1 MQRNFDSFYQPYVS
15 DSEDSA
21 SITSSDTSDSEES
34 MKLNPIGSTK
44 FLTQVGGINLNP
56 PAKQLDLRVQP
67 RVKGPARGMEYSA
80 FDLSG
85 VADPSLPFT
94 GTSFDMTNG
103 TYTSI
108 LMINSRDRDTHVYA
122 QPTFFTIRLPRTYR
136 NVTSFQ
142 ITQMK
147 LLSSFFYFR
156 PDKEN
161 VTLSVLEQ
169 GRTVN
174 VGGQTV
180 DNVITVTIRTGTY
193 NIDTL
198 LAEIQTQL
206 NRTPLF
212 FYYPNGFS
220 DFITQFTAA
229 GDLSVNFNLP
239 GDTYFNSLNDTFV
252 ANPTIEQITQQ
263 YFATRYAGLSIYTL
277 NQVKVAYYYPVIYEM
292 LLDPEF
298 ENSVNLTLSPTGPQL
313 LPGETVRSRVLYT
326 FQGLN
331 DLVIQEIINN
341 NLAIPAPSGY
351 TGSILDF
358 YRTQN
363 TFVYSLVNEYNCTYE
378 TNNNRIVIST
388 TRLNTSLFNL
398 LNNQAAI
405 ALADVLSSNGL
416 TLQQYSNLLLSNTLY
431 TSVFTGMYNT
441 LQSNFA
447 TYFAV
452 NFGTYSPIFYT
463 NISNTPFLQ
472 NGIGAV
478 GVATGYTLAVLQSG
492 QEPISSSAQNLQSAP
507 GYWPQIVAPPNNAKN
522 TNDGSN
528 NVIFIGSGIAGNG
541 PGGVRQQ
548 DLCANFLNIPYNTIA
563 GTLLNTTKMIDNS
576 GNIYISPTFGAG
588 DCVTPVYNSKYTV
601 FRFRSFVRQTLQVE
615 TLPLPYYYRYPD
627 VNKLQFSN
635 TTEYPGIVAHFDLS
649 YSYINSP
656 YLTRTDISG
665 FNPVFAQS
673 YGPAF
678 SNGKDFLFTVRSNV
692 RYYSFQAPAAIN
704 RYDSN
709 TQLTDSSGY
718 KYPLRLNLT
727 CTNPLGLPTRYPS
740 PMDIYL
746 YHDQGAFFA
755 DISQNRNESPY
766 NYKYTTETSTDLSN
780 AYIDFN
786 AISQNTYYMIVR
798 SRDISFENTRLRPFA
813 YFPEEWGTPIVRYF
827 YNKFIDPYIS
837 NVPLSYPASTDASYN
852 WIYATYYDP
861 DFIRLP
867 TSSNLMGPDPTSQ
880 SFNQFLPTSVPAIG
894 YDISGVSNDL
904 TDYRGFQSNVL
915 GNDPNVAFAVDP
927 INRFSFQNLSVYNT
941 EDQSYFYTGSSN
953 AILQPITNQPYT
965 PKTVEQ
971 RQYKIVHWYDTNYVA
986 PQKFQR
992 GLPDSNFVAKA
1003 RVFDNSYG
1011 DLNFYTYDASG
1022 NIGSATGGLSFQQG
1036 IAGIGFLPN
1045 EGVWD
1050 LDAFVLKTAY
1060 MERPL
1065 LSGNYTDPN
1074 KNIKFLGV
1082 FPNNF
1087 VNYYL
1092 TSDLSL
1098 NNAIVKLNYSTSVT
1112 YTPEVQLLNQ
1122 GFDNVGGTYHLFEK
1136 DTTFVPTTRFLISGY
1151 TPSVTYDFD
1160 SNNYYSLVAFDS
1172 NGQVVPFYTP
1182 MGSYIPYPK
1191 VTVACN
1197 VITFTDKSGLYQ
1209 IPNSDPQF
1217 SNNSLCNYGF
1227 YAPFYPPSTSIVFNP
1242 SGPLSNFYPQD
1253 GSGAI
1258 YQSRYQQSI
1267 PIQTSLVTSL
1277 AETSIVSY
1285 SNSFN
1290 YYPTQSNPITTLIPS
1305 AFTNWCN
1312 SDPILYMTKGPYF
1325 FWVDDADLQTGFL
1338 YITSNANLA
1347 AKQSNVNF
1355 RATTLVA
1362 TPRRVQAITRSG
1374 DYTPA
1379 TVGGNPPNSNVVLA
1393 LTTNNSGST
1402 DLSGIYALVGSRYPV
1417 STLTLNASPL
1427 IQSFPFAFYTAS
1439 LSFDPNNSNSSPTF
1453 SRKYT
1458 SNAGAA
1464 DFLVPLKYGSIG
1476 GLEGL
1481 STNVIKNS
1489 PLYTSNFGYSKF
1501 NFRENIGNRGESGAL
1516 MFQFAQEYDHNI
1528 NTYPAD
1534 SFNEGTQSIWGIVE
1548 CSGNTCRSLPTVVER
1563 VGFPWP
1569 YIQALSPGSGY
1580 NNRYLNAAFCMSD
1593 GGFSGSAFNFY
1604 WDFPRGQTL
1613 QPTPP
1618 FFTPFLYNP
1627 ILDWVF
1633 TEDGLLYVNKGQL
1646 ANPVGAFLTGSRY
1659 TSLANEYASNNI
1671 QAELSNFP
1679 IIQQIGFS
1687 TPPTNGVF
1695 NQLSTDLSGTIYLQQ
1710 GCLPSITMRFDISGQ
1725 MPQGLISQGWGLNE
1739 FGRYVQGTGYKSYYD
1754 FQNSNGGSSNQP
1766 VLIKGASTVS
1776 PTIFDDQ
1783 FTVNSLLVCQ
1793 SICPTTY
1800 KSDTTLKPI
1809 FFQICNRQNFFFS
1822 QTNILI
1828 TDSIP
1833 ITQSDISG
1841 TYNITFNGQP
1851 TFGPPT
1857 PIPFFTIQGLPAGA
1871 DIVGLEQAIFRS
1883 FSNLYGYDSNTT
1895 EQFLSNFP
1903 FQFGQPTFATNIYT
1917 LPVFFGSPVTN
1928 ITTSG
1933 GPVYNLNTLS
1943 NIFFFPQSFG
1953 FKEAQTVTF
1962 PFVQGNSAVGVD
1974 RLPSL
1979 LSNNWQVFY
1988 PTCKFVLRKLDQ
2000 GSTPITNT
2008 FDLIGSNNQPPD
2020 TFEHTTMFYYD
2031 NYTDLSN
2038 DIFNKFGRESKARFK
2053 NFDVSSGYGF
2063 HSYIYNIP
2071 LEAYKGNTLDVSAN
2085 KGYNYLAIRGYS
2097 PCEKFNCLTRFYLPG
2112 RYDFGFISLKDLS
2125 NETQTVLVELSG
2137 SRLVN
2142 PVYQTVLNAFNNSFK
2157 GTFTFGSNAV
2167 AGFNG
2172 SNYTFTGF
2180 PSFLNTYIQT
2190 YNTGN
2195 SNAELL
2201 ASITSN
2207 VNQRV
2212 AAYIQT
2218 YLGNILPS
2226 YVLTRER
2233 FTDPLL
2239 FSFLFKSALSD
2250 VRKDLEY
2257 EWGLGWNLGYP
2268 KIDTPYDT
2276 IQRATSFFK
2285 ILDDYIYLKLNQ
2297 EFWMNRLDSSGPENL
2312 SVTHEPTGQ
2321 TNQFAAKLLLA
2332 NFGSYAQTMIQNPVS
2347 FNPVLTAIDKL
2358 TFQWVDIAGVQ
2369 INNFDCEWNAAV
2381 QITEQVT
2388 QATPMSTIPRAQAK
2402 K

>member
-1 MQRNFDSFYQPYVS
+1 MQL
-15 DSEDSA
+15 SA
-21 SITSSDTSDSEES
+21 
-34 MKLNPIGSTK
+34 IGSKK

-56 PAKQLDLRVQP
+56 PTKQLDLRVQP
-67 RVKGPARGMEYSA
+67 KGKGASRGIEYSA

-85 VADPSLPFT
+85 LPDKSLPYT
-94 GTSFDMTNG
+94 GTTFDMTNG

-108 LMINSRDRDTHVYA
+108 LMINSRDRDSQVYP

-161 VTLSVLEQ
+161 VSLSVLEQ
-169 GRTVN
+169 GRTIN
-174 VGGQTV
+174 VGGETV

-220 DFITQFTAA
+220 DFIIQFTAA

-239 GDTYFNSLNDTFV
+239 GDTYYNSLNDTFV
-252 ANPTIEQITQQ
+252 ANPTITQITQQ

-292 LLDPEF
+292 LLDPDF
-298 ENSVNLTLSPTGPQL
+298 ENALNLTLSSTGPQL

-341 NLAIPAPSGY
+341 NLLVPPPGQTIAA
-351 TGSILDF
+351 GSILDY
-358 YRTQN
+358 YRTQH

-398 LNNQAAI
+398 LNNQVAI
-405 ALADVLSSNGL
+405 ALSDVLTSNGL
-416 TLQQYSNLLLSNTLY
+416 SLQQYSNLLLSNTLY
-431 TSVFTGMYNT
+431 TAVFTSMYNQ

-447 TYFAV
+447 NYFAV
-452 NFGTYSPIFYT
+452 NFGTYSPTFYT
-463 NISNTPFLQ
+463 NVSNTPFLQ

-478 GVATGYTLAVLQSG
+478 GVATGYSLALLQSG
-492 QEPISSSAQNLQSAP
+492 QEPISSSAQSLQSAP
-507 GYWPQIVAPPNNAKN
+507 GYWPQIVSPPNNAKN

-528 NVIFIGSGIAGNG
+528 NVIFIGSGLGT
-541 PGGVRQQ
+541 RQQ

-563 GTLLNTTKMIDNS
+563 GTLLTTTQMIDNS
-576 GNIYISPTFGAG
+576 GSIYISPTFGAG
-588 DCVTPVYNSKYTV
+588 DCVTPIYNSKYTV

-635 TTEYPGIVAHFDLS
+635 TNNYPGIVSHFDLS

-656 YLTRTDISG
+656 YLTRNDISG
-665 FNPVFAQS
+665 INTSFPQT

-678 SNGKDFLFTVRSNV
+678 SNSKDFLFTVRSNI
-692 RYYSFQAPAAIN
+692 RYYSFELPRPIS

-709 TQLTDSSGY
+709 TVITDSSGY
-718 KYPLRLNLT
+718 KYPVRLNVT
-727 CTNPLGLPTRYPS
+727 CTNVLGTPTAFPA

-766 NYKYTTETSTDLSN
+766 NYKYTTESSTDLSN

-786 AISQNTYYMIVR
+786 GISQNTYYMIVR
-798 SRDISFENTRLRPFA
+798 SRDVSFENTRLRPFV
-813 YFPEEWGTPIVRYF
+813 YFPDEWGTPIVRYV
-827 YNKFIDPYIS
+827 YNKYVDPYVS
-837 NVPLSYPASTDASYN
+837 NVPVDYPATTDASYN

-867 TSSNLMGPDPTSQ
+867 TYASLQGPDPS
-880 SFNQFLPTSVPAIG
+880 SAAFNQFLPTFEPPIG

-904 TDYRGFQSNVL
+904 TDYRGFNSNII
-915 GNDPNVAFAVDP
+915 GNDPNVAFALDP
-927 INRFSFQNLSVYNT
+927 INRFSFQSLSAYNT
-941 EDQSYFYTGSSN
+941 NAQSYFYTGSSN
-953 AILQPITNQPYT
+953 AILQPITNQPYS
-965 PKTVEQ
+965 PKTVNT

-992 GLPDSNFVAKA
+992 GIPNSNSVAIAK
-1003 RVFDNSYG
+1003 VFDNSYG
-1011 DLNFYTYDASG
+1011 ALNLYTYDASG
-1022 NIGSATGGLSFQQG
+1022 NIGSATGGLSFKQG
-1036 IAGIGFLPN
+1036 IAAIGFLPN
-1045 EGVWD
+1045 EGTWD
-1050 LDAFVLKTAY
+1050 MDAFVIKTAY
-1060 MERPL
+1060 MERPTIP
-1065 LSGNYTDPN
+1065 GNFPDPN
-1074 KNIKFLGV
+1074 KNIKYLGV

-1087 VNYYL
+1087 VNYYY
-1092 TSDLSL
+1092 TTDLSL
-1098 NNAIVKLNYSTSVT
+1098 NNAIIKLNYSTSVT
-1112 YTPEVQLLNQ
+1112 YTPEVQTLNQ

-1136 DTTFVPTTRFLISGY
+1136 DTGFTKTSRYLIAGY
-1151 TPSVTYDFD
+1151 TPSVTYNFD
-1160 SNNYYSLVAFDS
+1160 SNSFYSLVAFDAS
-1172 NGQVVPFYTP
+1172 GLVIPFYTP

-1191 VTVACN
+1191 VTVPSN
-1197 VITFTDKSGLYQ
+1197 VVSFNDSNGAYS
-1209 IPNSDPQF
+1209 IPNCNIVY

-1227 YAPFYPPSTSIVFNP
+1227 YAPYYQPSSIQVNLT
-1242 SGPLSNFYPQD
+1242 GPLSNFYPQD

-1267 PIQTSLVTSL
+1267 PIKTSLVTSL
-1277 AETSIVSY
+1277 AETQIISY
-1285 SNSFN
+1285 SNALN
-1290 YYPTQSNPITTLIPS
+1290 YYPTNSSPLTSLIPS
-1305 AFTNWCN
+1305 AFTSWCN
-1312 SDPILYMTKGPYF
+1312 NDPILYMTKGPYF
-1325 FWVDDADLQTGFL
+1325 FWLDTPDMRTATL
-1338 YITSNANLA
+1338 YITCNANIA
-1347 AKQSNVNF
+1347 ATQSNVKF
-1355 RATTLVA
+1355 RATKLVA
-1362 TPRRVQAITRSG
+1362 QPQNLWKILGTG
-1374 DYTPA
+1374 DYTPN
-1379 TVGGNPPNSNVVLA
+1379 TLSGNPTNSNVVLA
-1393 LTTNNSGST
+1393 LTTNSSGSN
-1402 DLSGIYALVGSRYPV
+1402 DKDGIYALIGSRWPV
-1417 STLTLNASPL
+1417 SSIT
-1427 IQSFPFAFYTAS
+1427 FPAPPNPVLRTFAFYVAQLT
-1439 LSFDPNNSNSSPTF
+1439 FDPTD
-1453 SRKYT
+1453 
-1458 SNAGAA
+1458 SNAAPVFTRRYTANTGKS
-1464 DFLVPLKYGSIG
+1464 DFLFAYSSN
-1476 GLEGL
+1476 L
-1481 STNVIKNS
+1481 SNS
-1489 PLYTSNFGYSKF
+1489 PLYMSNFGYSKF
-1501 NFRENIGNRGESGAL
+1501 YFREKIGKRGESKAIML
-1516 MFQFAQEYDHNI
+1516 QFAQEFDHDVMNA
-1528 NTYPAD
+1528 PAT
-1534 SFNEGTQSIWGIVE
+1534 SFNSNTQSVWGVVE
-1548 CSGNTCRSLPTVVER
+1548 CSGNTCRPFATMAQFVGVQYSNVV
-1563 VGFPWP
+1563 
-1569 YIQALSPGSGY
+1569 AASASSGY
-1580 NNRYLNAAFCMSD
+1580 NNFYYNAAYCMS
-1593 GGFSGSAFNFY
+1593 GTAASPIIVNGYY
-1604 WDFPRGQTL
+1604 WDNPRQQTVFPSPFV
-1613 QPTPP
+1613 PTPTIY
-1618 FFTPFLYNP
+1618 TPV
-1627 ILDWVF
+1627 LDWIF
-1633 TEDGLLYVNKGQL
+1633 TEDGMLYVNKGQL
-1646 ANPVGAFLTGSRY
+1646 LNKTGPFMMGSVY
-1659 TSLANEYASNNI
+1659 TSLANEYASLGSNAAALSPVI
-1671 QAELSNFP
+1671 QNLTIGGFP
-1679 IIQQIGFS
+1679 VS
-1687 TPPTNGVF
+1687 GVY
-1695 NQLSTDLSGTIYLQQ
+1695 NQLATDLSGTLYAQQ
-1710 GCLPSITMRFDISGQ
+1710 GCLPGLTMRFDLSGQ
-1725 MPQGLISQGWGLNE
+1725 MPQGLISQGWGLNQ
-1739 FGRYVQGTGYKSYYD
+1739 FGNFAQVTGLKSYFDYANGVGSNSSVPAIEISASRLAPTVYD
-1754 FQNSNGGSSNQP
+1754 
-1766 VLIKGASTVS
+1766 T
-1776 PTIFDDQ
+1776 Q
-1783 FTVNSLLVCQ
+1783 FTINSVIVSQ
-1793 SICPTTY
+1793 SICPTSY
-1800 KSDTTLKPI
+1800 KGDGGLKPI
-1809 FFQICNRQNFFFS
+1809 FLQTCNRQNFAFTETRV
-1822 QTNILI
+1822 QI
-1828 TDSIP
+1828 TDGPP
-1833 ITQSDISG
+1833 ITQADISG
-1841 TYNITFNGQP
+1841 TYNLNFVIQDPVTQFNNIAFQL
-1851 TFGPPT
+1851 
-1857 PIPFFTIQGLPAGA
+1857 QGLPAGGTT
-1871 DIVGLEQAIFRS
+1871 VSLERS
-1883 FSNLYGYDSNTT
+1883 VYNSLSNQYGFDSNTAKS
-1895 EQFLSNFP
+1895 FLSNFP
-1903 FQFGQPTFATNIYT
+1903 FQFGSPTFNSNQYT
-1917 LPVFFGSPVTN
+1917 LPIYTASPLTGVESAGGS
-1928 ITTSG
+1928 
-1933 GPVYNLNTLS
+1933 VYNVNTLS
-1943 NIFFFPQSFG
+1943 NLFFDLIPLG
-1953 FKEAQTVTF
+1953 FKEAQTITYPAVR
-1962 PFVQGNSAVGVD
+1962 GNSAQGVD
-1974 RLPSL
+1974 TLPAL

-1988 PTCKFVLRKLDQ
+1988 PTCKFILKKIDAAA
-2000 GSTPITNT
+2000 TPITNT
-2008 FDLIGSNNQPPD
+2008 FDLIGASNNPPN
-2020 TFEHTTMFYYD
+2020 TFEHTSMFYYD

-2038 DIFNKFGRESKARFK
+2038 DIFNKFARESKARFK

-2071 LEAYKGNTLDVSAN
+2071 LQAYKGNTLDISAN
-2085 KGYNYLAIRGYS
+2085 KNYNYLAVRAYS

-2142 PVYQTVLNAFNNSFK
+2142 PTYQTVLNAFNNSFK

-2190 YNTGN
+2190 YNSGN
-2195 SNAELL
+2195 SNAQLL

-2212 AAYIQT
+2212 SQYIQT
-2218 YLGNILPS
+2218 YLSAILPS

-2239 FSFLFKSALSD
+2239 FSFLFKSELSD

-2268 KIDTPYDT
+2268 KIDTPFDT
-2276 IQRATSFFK
+2276 IQRATSFYK

-2332 NFGSYAQTMIQNPVS
+2332 NFGSYAQTMIQNPVN

-2388 QATPMSTIPRAQAK
+2388 QATAMSTIPRAEAK